1 MRETK
6 ACTQTKTQ
14 KIMPFIGEVINNL
27 AQKAGILADS
37 PELKALLSSP
47 ELAAITVPD
56 ELASQIDRN
65 LLSLEAAKNNH
76 PDIKKK
82 YFKDAW
88 DGMDTF
94 LKDLISNDTFDQAD
108 VDEIFKEV
116 STTKKLDLTISK
128 LKKAKAEAKGP
139 DKEAINAQLA
149 AANEAARLAKEETA
163 SVKNTYEAQIKDIKK
178 ATALRAALSN
188 YKTIFDDLPGNARVT
203 ALESLINTA
212 LQDKNAE
219 LHADDNGN
227 LQLLSKDGTN
237 VFGSNNVQLTPQSF
251 LDQSFAPILKVNGAG
266 PKPADS
272 QQQRQN
278 QTIPT
283 EGQPGGAT
291 SAIKDFN
298 AGVLASMNDQSKKVS
313 LI

>member
-1 MRETK
+1 
-6 ACTQTKTQ
+6 
-14 KIMPFIGEVINNL
+14 MPLIGEVINNL

-82 YFKDAW
+82 YFADAF
-88 DGMDTF
+88 DGMD
-94 LKDLISNDTFDQAD
+94 LQLRNLIDNDTFDDAD
-108 VDEIFKEV
+108 KAEILAEK
-116 STTKKLDLTISK
+116 STSKKLELTISK
-128 LKKAKAEAKGP
+128 LRAAKGKKGVDKDEVNALLSAANEEAKKAKDELVTLKNGYEEKIKGIH
-139 DKEAINAQLA
+139 KTMA
-149 AANEAARLAKEETA
+149 
-163 SVKNTYEAQIKDIKK
+163 VKSAFG
-178 ATALRAALSN
+178 N
-188 YKTIFDDLPGNARVT
+188 YKTIYDELPGDIRT
-203 ALESLINTA
+203 ASMEAIINKA

-227 LQLLSKDGTN
+227 LRLVSKDGTN

-251 LDQSFAPILKVNGAG
+251 LDQTFAPILKVNGAG

-283 EGQPGGAT
+283 EGQNGGAT

-298 AGVLASMNDQSKKVS
+298 AGVLASLADQSKKVS